1 VRPTKLKRG
10 NALPKLGVNS
20 GRRITFTSSEDATV
34 TLKFE
39 KRTTGRRV
47 GGKCRKT
54 TAANRDRQKCTR
66 YVDSRSRMVD
76 VDAKQGNNSLRFQGR
91 LRASQRLPLGRY
103 RLSATARDA
112 AANPQ
117 AKTRRK
123 TFRHIK
129 P

>member
-1 VRPTKLKRG
+1 MRPTKLKRG

-54 TAANRDRQKCTR
+54 TASNRGRTKCTR
-66 YVDSRSRMVD
+66 YVNSGSRN
-76 VDAKQGNNSLRFQGR
+76 VDAKKGNNSLRFQGR
-91 LRASQRLPLGRY
+91 LRASKRLALGRY
-103 RLSATARDA
+103 RLSATAKDA
-112 AANPQ
+112 AGNPQ
-117 AKTRRK
+117 AQTRRK
-123 TFRHIK
+123 TFRLVK